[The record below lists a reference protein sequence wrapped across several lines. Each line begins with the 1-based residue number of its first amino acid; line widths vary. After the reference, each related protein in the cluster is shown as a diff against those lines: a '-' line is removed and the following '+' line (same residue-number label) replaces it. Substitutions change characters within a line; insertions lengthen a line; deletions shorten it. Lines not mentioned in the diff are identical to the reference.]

1 MAPSDTS
8 QKYAGMIPCF
18 AAEKTLGRL
27 AKWLRLLGF
36 DTLYE
41 SESAGDLLIES
52 LEKDRIV
59 LTRTQRVQK
68 QFASRNLIFIESDH
82 LEHQLNQIFQ
92 ELDLTTAQTKPF
104 SRCLQCNVPIV
115 AVQKDSLFGK
125 VPDYIFETQNQFQRC
140 PVCDGIYWPGSH
152 TQRSLAKIQQLLKK

>member
-1 MAPSDTS
+1 MAPSDNR
-8 QKYAGMIPCF
+8 QKPACIIPCF

-41 SESAGDLLIES
+41 SESAGDLFIES

-59 LTRTQRVQK
+59 LTRTQRIQK
-68 QFASRNLIFIESDH
+68 QFASRKLIFVESDH
-82 LEHQLNQIFQ
+82 LEQQLNQVFR
-92 ELDLTTAQTKPF
+92 ELGLTTAQLRPF

-115 AVQKDSLFGK
+115 AAQKDSLFGK
-125 VPDYIFETQNQFQRC
+125 VPDYIFETQNQFQKC

-152 TQRSLAKIQQLLKK
+152 TQRSLTKIQQLLKK